1 MRALALLLLIPGA
14 ALADGAFPS
23 AHQILLQQSQPQG
36 LRFGATLGLVFADG
50 SGSNSRY
57 VCEPYITGGPNVV
70 LYAQTAGGA
79 LLALSS
85 ALGRSTDQGCSW
97 SAIAPPAGAA
107 WTDVF
112 ADARDPARV
121 LGVASS
127 ASRTGV
133 WLSADGGQ
141 TFPRQLLDTAETL
154 ESVESAATDPTV
166 VYASTGSNGG
176 PTPALFHTTDG
187 GVSWARTALALA
199 TPVAVRIVA
208 VSPKDPRTLWL
219 RASYLSGA
227 GDELLVSTDGGA
239 TLSSLLKSPQ
249 HQLTGFALG
258 GDGTVFLS
266 DGSPG
271 VMVMAPGASAF
282 TRLAGPHLLCLAVA
296 GSSLLGCADGLQDPY
311 DVGQSDD
318 GGRTWRPLLSLANL
332 LGPATCSQVQS
343 ACAAD
348 WQFQQT
354 LFAAANRNL
363 AGSCGCR
370 AAAPGGWLA
379 AAVLLAARAARRRR
393 TRASTAAR
401 P

>member
-176 PTPALFHTTDG
+176 PPPAPFPTPHRGGRRGRPAPAHPPAG
-187 GVSWARTALALA
+187 GVSGARPALALA
-199 TPVAVRIVA
+199 PPVAVRIVA

-227 GDELLVSTDGGA
+227 GDELL
-239 TLSSLLKSPQ
+239 
-249 HQLTGFALG
+249 
-258 GDGTVFLS
+258 
-266 DGSPG
+266 
-271 VMVMAPGASAF
+271 
-282 TRLAGPHLLCLAVA
+282 
-296 GSSLLGCADGLQDPY
+296 
-311 DVGQSDD
+311 
-318 GGRTWRPLLSLANL
+318 
-332 LGPATCSQVQS
+332 
-343 ACAAD
+343 
-348 WQFQQT
+348 
-354 LFAAANRNL
+354 
-363 AGSCGCR
+363 
-370 AAAPGGWLA
+370 
-379 AAVLLAARAARRRR
+379 
-393 TRASTAAR
+393 
-401 P
+401 